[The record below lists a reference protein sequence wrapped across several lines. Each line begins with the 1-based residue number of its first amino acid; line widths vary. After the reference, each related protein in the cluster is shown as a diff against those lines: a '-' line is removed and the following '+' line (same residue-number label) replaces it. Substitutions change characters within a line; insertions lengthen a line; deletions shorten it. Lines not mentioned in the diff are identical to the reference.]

1 MLWADRRW
9 SCGHHRHR
17 NFDPRL
23 KGHFLGKMD
32 DLIWYDR
39 ALSVVKVNRLVLE
52 RLIDCP

>member
-1 MLWADRRW
+1 VLWADRRW